1 MTRKITLAAARIA
14 CGVQDKLY
22 LGNLDALRDW
32 GFARDY
38 VECMWRILQHN
49 EPRDWVIATGE
60 MHSVREFA
68 TLAFREVG
76 IELEWKGTGVDEKG
90 YSKADGRCLV
100 EVDPRYFR
108 PAEVEQLL
116 GDPTQA
122 REVLGWNPTAT
133 SFAELVKL
141 MAAADLERV
150 KSGKDTGRDA
160 DS

>member
-1 MTRKITLAAARIA
+1 
-14 CGVQDKLY
+14 LY

-32 GFARDY
+32 GFAKDY
-38 VECMWRILQHN
+38 VECMWRILQHS

-68 TLAFREVG
+68 TLAFAEVG
-76 IELEWKGTGVDEKG
+76 IELEWKGEGVEEKG

-122 REVLGWNPTAT
+122 RTVLGWNPTAT
-133 SFAELVKL
+133 PFKELVRL

-150 KSGKDTGRDA
+150 KNGKDTGRDA